1 MTGRAVIVSGNRKS
15 PMPALQSRIFETQL
29 EPMADPRFALLDEM
43 HDLVLVLDAERRG
56 VVVNRGA
63 KARLGAM
70 HLGRPVVHVIRNPQ
84 VLELL
89 EQVENGAASAAEPV
103 TLRTPAPGTFRIRVS
118 RSDDGELPF
127 IVVSMLDISEQKAA
141 EQMRSD
147 FVANVSHELRS
158 PLTALSGF
166 IETLQGPA
174 KDDDDARDRFLTLM
188 QDETG
193 RMTRLIQDLLHLSR
207 VEERQASRPTE
218 QVDLQAVLGRAR
230 ALVQQ
235 RADASDKSITFDMP
249 AELPGILGDT
259 DELVQLFQNLLENA
273 VKYSAPGT
281 AIEVT
286 VVPDTRTPGIMQ
298 PTITIAVRDEGEGIT
313 REHLPRLTERFYRV
327 DDHRGRKSG
336 GTGLGL
342 AIVKHVVQ
350 RHRGRLHI
358 ESEVSKGSTFK
369 VHLPL
374 EN

>member
-1 MTGRAVIVSGNRKS
+1 
-15 PMPALQSRIFETQL
+15 MPALQSRIFETQL

-43 HDLVLVLDAERRG
+43 HDLVLVLDAERR
-56 VVVNRGA
+56 VVFVKRGA

-70 HLGRPVVHVIRNPQ
+70 QLGRPFVQVIRNPQ

-89 EQVENGAASAAEPV
+89 EQVENGAAAATDTV

-118 RSDDGELPF
+118 RSDDGDLPF
-127 IVVSMLDISEQKAA
+127 IVVAMLDISEQKAA

-207 VEERQASRPTE
+207 VEARQASRPTE
-218 QVDLQAVLGRAR
+218 QVALQAVLGRAR

-249 AELPGILGDT
+249 AELPEILGDT

-281 AIEVT
+281 AIAVT

-342 AIVKHVVQ
+342 AIVKHVEQ

-358 ESEVSKGSTFK
+358 ESDVGKGSTFTE
-369 VHLPL
+369 HLPL